1 MTGGSIMAR
10 IAYIAQHRRGLPE
23 LLKQLSE
30 TGYTVYRLDPNQMAY
45 RSLRDDPPDLIL
57 ADVTL
62 RGTHVREVLEALSK
76 STITRNLP
84 LSVVGIVQLD
94 LQKTK
99 NKAPF
104 ARELHVGPVTRKLL
118 IDIVKQLIVE
128 ES

>member
-1 MTGGSIMAR
+1 MAR

-45 RSLRDDPPDLIL
+45 RGLRDDPPDLIL

-62 RGTHVREVLEALSK
+62 RSAHVREVLEALSK
-76 STITRNLP
+76 SSITRKLP
-84 LSVVGIVQLD
+84 LSVVGIRQED
-94 LQKTK
+94 HQKTR

-104 ARELHVGPVTRKLL
+104 AMELHLGPVTRKLL
-118 IDIVKQLIVE
+118 IDIVKKLLVSE
-128 ES
+128 H

>member
-1 MTGGSIMAR
+1 MAR

-30 TGYTVYRLDPNQMAY
+30 TGYAVYRLDPNQMAY

-62 RGTHVREVLEALSK
+62 RGGHVREVLEALSK
-76 STITRNLP
+76 SQITRGIP
-84 LSVVGIVQLD
+84 LSVVGIAPPE

-99 NKAPF
+99 NKAPL
-104 ARELHVGPVTRKLL
+104 ARGLHIGAVTRKLL

-128 ES
+128 DS

>member
-1 MTGGSIMAR
+1 MAR

-62 RGTHVREVLEALSK
+62 RASHVREVLATLSK
-76 STITRNLP
+76 SRITKGIP
-84 LSVVGIVQLD
+84 LAVVGVRFED
-94 LQKTK
+94 LQVTQ
-99 NKAPF
+99 NKAPSAKEIF
-104 ARELHVGPVTRKLL
+104 QGPVTRKLL
-118 IDIVKQLIVE
+118 IDIVKQFLLD
-128 ES
+128 ESAA

>member
-1 MTGGSIMAR
+1 MAR
-10 IAYIAQHRRGLPE
+10 IAYVAQHRRGLPE

-45 RSLRDDPPDLIL
+45 RTLRDDPPDLIL

-62 RGTHVREVLEALSK
+62 RGGHVREVLEAVSK
-76 STITRNLP
+76 STITRNTP
-84 LSVVGIVQLD
+84 LSVVGIVQAE
-94 LQKTK
+94 LQRTR

-118 IDIVKQLIVE
+118 IDIVKQLIVD

>member
-1 MTGGSIMAR
+1 MAR

-23 LLKQLSE
+23 LLKKLSE

-45 RSLRDDPPDLIL
+45 RSLRDDPPDMIL

-62 RGTHVREVLEALSK
+62 RGGHVREVLEALSK
-76 STITRNLP
+76 STITRNIP
-84 LSVVGIVQLD
+84 LSVVGIAPEDHQ
-94 LQKTK
+94 TTR

-104 ARELHVGPVTRKLL
+104 AKELHVGPVTRKLL
-118 IDIVKQLIVE
+118 IDIVKSLSLA

>member
-1 MTGGSIMAR
+1 MAR

-45 RSLRDDPPDLIL
+45 RVLRDDPPDLVL
-57 ADVTL
+57 ADITL

-76 STITRNLP
+76 SSITREIP
-84 LSVVGIVQLD
+84 LSVVGINPPD
-94 LQKTK
+94 LQKTR
-99 NKAPF
+99 NKAPY
-104 ARELHVGPVTRKLL
+104 ARELHIGAVTRKLL

-128 ES
+128 DA